1 MDSQVGSGRTR
12 LDGRSGFDQSPTPE
26 QHGTLRALGVA
37 DGSVRHAPLGP
48 DLFAYVEDE
57 HATLRL
63 QIAPNGGVIG
73 QTVLTR

>member
-1 MDSQVGSGRTR
+1 MP
-12 LDGRSGFDQSPTPE
+12 LDGVSSFDQSPTPG

-37 DGSVRHAPLGP
+37 DASVRHAPLGP
-48 DLFAYVEDE
+48 DVFAYVEDE